1 MSNVFRVSR
10 CTFCENF
17 IREVGTPSPC
27 SSCANYSRF
36 ILAKSFEPSI
46 KISRSDIEQMVKLEW
61 RDNRPMVADCGD
73 FNLNIF
79 YVRENEYTIY
89 ASKGIL
95 GGEMYI
101 GTTKSED
108 DAKQK
113 AKDWVVDIVCS
124 ALGLEE

>member
-1 MSNVFRVSR
+1 MSKRKKEYATDVLKREIE
-10 CTFCENF
+10 ENA
-17 IREVGTPSPC
+17 TC
-27 SSCANYSRF
+27 K
-36 ILAKSFEPSI
+36 KSLQV
-46 KISRSDIEQMVKLEW
+46 SRSDIEKMVKLDW

-79 YVRENEYTIY
+79 YMRENEYTIY

-108 DAKQK
+108 EAKQK
-113 AKDWVVDIVCS
+113 AKYWIVDIICS
-124 ALGLEE
+124 ALCVEE